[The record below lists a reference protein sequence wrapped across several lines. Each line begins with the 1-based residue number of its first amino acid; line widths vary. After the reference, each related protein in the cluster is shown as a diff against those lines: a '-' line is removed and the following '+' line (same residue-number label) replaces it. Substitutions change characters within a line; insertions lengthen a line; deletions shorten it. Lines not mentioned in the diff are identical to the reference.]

1 MLWLAFNRGLLAPVQ
16 VQIAAVKESEL
27 APSVFGIGTVDG
39 RYAYAMEFA
48 SSFASNFAY

>member
-1 MLWLAFNRGLLAPVQ
+1 
-16 VQIAAVKESEL
+16 
-27 APSVFGIGTVDG
+27 VFGIGTVDG